1 MMNYSNKSQLFTFTC
16 QYKIQ
21 GQSSV
26 YNLDKVNVNLSF
38 IEAYSG
44 SLAQTVIPFTLIYWY
59 GFSTGYDAFEML
71 KGDIAIYQDKAY
83 QIVEAQTTYDPV
95 TNSKLFIRLQG
106 VPS

>member
-1 MMNYSNKSQLFTFTC
+1 
-16 QYKIQ
+16 
-21 GQSSV
+21 
-26 YNLDKVNVNLSF
+26 
-38 IEAYSG
+38 
-44 SLAQTVIPFTLIYWY
+44 
-59 GFSTGYDAFEML
+59 ML